1 MFRSVVVVASSI
13 LSRTSYIFPS
23 KDFLF
28 AKYAKLAREKE
39 ESMHLRESLERELLN
54 MSISDAEKELYR
66 ERYKEAEDDARRD
79 LKKRLTINDFES
91 LNIIGRGAFGEV
103 RLVRMKNRHTQEIY
117 AMKSMLKE
125 AMITK
130 NQVSHIRA
138 ERDILTE
145 SENPWIVTL
154 FYSFQVK
161 LQRCLLLHSLHLA
174 YFLANI

>member
-1 MFRSVVVVASSI
+1 
-13 LSRTSYIFPS
+13 LG
-23 KDFLF
+23 
-28 AKYAKLAREKE
+28 AKYAKLDQEKSE
-39 ESMHLRESLERELLN
+39 EEKRRASLEQQLVN
-54 MSISDAEKELYR
+54 MHISEEQKQRYR
-66 ERYKEAEDDARRD
+66 ERYQEAEDDATRDSKRR
-79 LKKRLTINDFES
+79 LKIEDFEP

-103 RLVRMKNRHTQEIY
+103 RLVRMTDRHAREIY

-154 FYSFQVK
+154 FYSFQVSVH
-161 LQRCLLLHSLHLA
+161 RGVIVVERLA
-174 YFLANI
+174 